1 MHSLLEGRI
10 KMSIAKETAIAVP
23 ALAALLFVSHVYL
36 GPAESYREMTATPT
50 SWLGVAIPDQRF
62 LAKDPMTG
70 RASGADVTAD
80 APSPEQ
86 RPSSDV
92 TPEARIKGV
101 FVQFVPGGRRPA
113 T

>member
-1 MHSLLEGRI
+1 
-10 KMSIAKETAIAVP
+10 MSTAKETAIAVP

-36 GPAESYREMTATPT
+36 GPAESDREVTAVPRT
-50 SWLGVAIPDQRF
+50 WLGMAIPDQRF
-62 LAKDPMTG
+62 LAKDLMTG
-70 RASGADVTAD
+70 HASTAD
-80 APSPEQ
+80 ADMPSPEK
-86 RPSSDV
+86 PLSDV

>member
-1 MHSLLEGRI
+1 
-10 KMSIAKETAIAVP
+10 MSIAKETAIAVP

-36 GPAESYREMTATPT
+36 GPAESDREMTVAPRT
-50 SWLGVAIPDQRF
+50 WLGVAIPDQRF
-62 LAKDPMTG
+62 LAKDLMTG
-70 RASGADVTAD
+70 RASSTDIDAD
-80 APSPEQ
+80 APSLEQ
-86 RPSSDV
+86 KPVADV

>member
-1 MHSLLEGRI
+1 
-10 KMSIAKETAIAVP
+10 MSIAKETAIAVP

-36 GPAESYREMTATPT
+36 GSAESDRELTIAPR
-50 SWLGVAIPDQRF
+50 SWLGMAIPDQRF
-62 LAKDPMTG
+62 LAKDLMTG
-70 RASGADVTAD
+70 RASGADLDAD
-80 APSPEQ
+80 TPSPEQ
-86 RPSSDV
+86 RPSSDL

>member
-1 MHSLLEGRI
+1 
-10 KMSIAKETAIAVP
+10 MSIAKETAIAVP
-23 ALAALLFVSHVYL
+23 ALAALLFVSHVFF
-36 GPAESYREMTATPT
+36 GPTESYREITAVPT
-50 SWLGVAIPDQRF
+50 TWLGMAIPDQRF

-70 RASGADVTAD
+70 RASSPDIDVDT
-80 APSPEQ
+80 PSPEQ
-86 RPSSDV
+86 RPLSDV

>member
-1 MHSLLEGRI
+1 MHSLSEGWI

-23 ALAALLFVSHVYL
+23 ALAALLFVSHAYL
-36 GPAESYREMTATPT
+36 GPAESYREMTPAPR
-50 SWLGVAIPDQRF
+50 SWLGAAIPDQRF
-62 LAKDPMTG
+62 IAKDLMTG
-70 RASGADVTAD
+70 RASSAD
-80 APSPEQ
+80 ADADTPSLEQ

>member
-1 MHSLLEGRI
+1 
-10 KMSIAKETAIAVP
+10 MSIAKETAIAVP

-36 GPAESYREMTATPT
+36 GSGESDREFTAAPT

-62 LAKDPMTG
+62 LAKDLITG
-70 RASGADVTAD
+70 RASTAEVDVK
-80 APSPEQ
+80 
-86 RPSSDV
+86 PSSFEPRPVSDL

>member
-1 MHSLLEGRI
+1 MHSLLEGLN

-36 GPAESYREMTATPT
+36 GPAESYREVTVVPT
-50 SWLGVAIPDQRF
+50 TWLGMAIPDQRF
-62 LAKDPMTG
+62 LAKDLITG
-70 RASGADVTAD
+70 RASSADLD
-80 APSPEQ
+80 AETPSLEQ
-86 RPSSDV
+86 RPSRDV

-101 FVQFVPGGRRPA
+101 FVQFAPDGRRPA